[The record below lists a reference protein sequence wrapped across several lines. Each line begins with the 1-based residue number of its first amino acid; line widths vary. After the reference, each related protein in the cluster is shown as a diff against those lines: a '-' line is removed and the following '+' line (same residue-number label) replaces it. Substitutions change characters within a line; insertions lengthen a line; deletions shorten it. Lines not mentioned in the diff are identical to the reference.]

1 MHVRIKC
8 VNYQVNVVSI
18 KISDALEIWRRCRS
32 LLIAVSF
39 MIHFNLFMTFIDWS
53 VFNIFRVCFSS
64 KKIETQSIR
73 TTMTCSI
80 MMSDL
85 RDLKIFCF
93 SNTYSCSWLRQTL
106 MPVTFMKTA
115 RVEWEASF
123 ALSAK
128 FFMRLDTWHVAT
140 ISSTIEVAT
149 DREFISY
156 KINNV
161 ESRDVRLWM
170 LNSLQHYNISWI
182 YVNCRELTQL
192 SWLRNLT
199 RL

>member
-1 MHVRIKC
+1 MHVRVKC

-18 KISDALEIWRRCRS
+18 KISDALEVWRRCRS
-32 LLIAVSF
+32 LPIAVSF
-39 MIHFNLFMTFIDWS
+39 MIHFNLSMTFIDWFI
-53 VFNIFRVCFSS
+53 FNIFRVCFSS
-64 KKIETQSIR
+64 KKIETQSVR

-85 RDLKIFCF
+85 RNLKIFCF
-93 SNTYSCSWLRQTL
+93 FNIYSCSWLRQTL

-128 FFMRLDTWHVAT
+128 FFKRLDTWHAAT

-149 DREFISY
+149 DRGFISY

-161 ESRDVRLWM
+161 ESRDMRLRM
-170 LNSLQHYNISWI
+170 LNSLSLYNMSWI
-182 YVNCRELTQL
+182 YVKCRELTQF
-192 SWLRNLT
+192 SWLRILT